1 MLGLKLPTDP
11 RWVNIAE
18 MNIDEILTD
27 HAFCEQKA
35 ASTAISLIVGFPE
48 YTALVQEMT
57 ALVEE
62 EISHFKMVHDLIIA
76 RGKTLGR
83 DRKDAYVVALLKF
96 FPKGGSRTTQLVHRL
111 TGRIDGIPL
120 IPIFINCAA
129 PPQPTFRRT
138 RELGAAV
145 GRFANS
151 LGKRVLIMA
160 SGGLSHDPPIA
171 ALKGAPPE
179 VAEFLIAGR
188 NPTPDARAARQER
201 VRGAGKVFAAGSP
214 DFVPLDEEWDRIF
227 LDRIVRQDLDSMDE
241 YDDQDVT
248 TIGGRGGHEIRAWV
262 AAAAALAAAGP
273 YQSRVDFYRAIPEW
287 IAGFGMLRG
296 VSDGGSAPPLD

>member
-83 DRKDAYVVALLKF
+83 DRKDTYVVALLKF

-111 TGRIDGIPL
+111 L
-120 IPIFINCAA
+120 Y
-129 PPQPTFRRT
+129 
-138 RELGAAV
+138 
-145 GRFANS
+145 
-151 LGKRVLIMA
+151 
-160 SGGLSHDPPIA
+160 A
-171 ALKGAPPE
+171 ALIEARSCERFRLLSENLSDQKLAKFYKKLMISE
-179 VAEFLIAGR
+179 AHHYTMFL
-188 NPTPDARAARQER
+188 NFARQYGNRNE
-201 VRGAGKVFAAGSP
+201 VDAKWNALLEFEAK
-214 DFVPLDEEWDRIF
+214 IMK
-227 LDRIVRQDLDSMDE
+227 DL
-241 YDDQDVT
+241 
-248 TIGGRGGHEIRAWV
+248 
-262 AAAAALAAAGP
+262 
-273 YQSRVDFYRAIPEW
+273 SRTESIH
-287 IAGFGMLRG
+287 G
-296 VSDGGSAPPLD
+296 